1 MNTTATPVS
10 PLAAPAAVAR
20 QALQLAQRVLDLAKA
35 FAKPHDMCQANTQ
48 VARCLK
54 ALHELSSAESH
65 LDKALGWSAL
75 IPCVD
80 VRVDLLCELSELAV
94 SQAEAAHGHDD
105 PTCQGALERART
117 HAFEAAQLAGQTTDA
132 HWEVKVLLRVSD
144 VFNRCGNHDD
154 AAQLQNRAIA
164 LLGLQPADAPAGG
177 EPAIEGWTAAAP
189 AQLM

>member
-94 SQAEAAHGHDD
+94 SRAEAA
-105 PTCQGALERART
+105 PATMIRPARAP
-117 HAFEAAQLAGQTTDA
+117 
-132 HWEVKVLLRVSD
+132 SS
-144 VFNRCGNHDD
+144 
-154 AAQLQNRAIA
+154 
-164 LLGLQPADAPAGG
+164 APAPMPSRPLNWQARPPMPTGR
-177 EPAIEGWTAAAP
+177 
-189 AQLM
+189 